1 MIRIEFNDR
10 DVNTALSGLQLLLGD
25 LTQVME
31 EIGLHLVQSTEDR
44 FDAQTSPAGVPW
56 AKKKQSTIDRQTKG
70 KRGADPRPLHY
81 ELFLSQQI
89 FHQAGPDFAEV
100 GSNRVYAAMMHFG
113 GQKEKFPH
121 LWGDIP
127 ARPFLGL
134 SEEDR
139 GAILEIVAEW
149 FTRASGGNP

>member
-10 DVNTALSGLQLLLGD
+10 DVNTALSRLQGLLDD
-25 LTQVME
+25 LTPVMQ
-31 EIGLHLVQSTEDR
+31 EIGDTLVESTDAR
-44 FDAQTSPAGVPW
+44 FDAQTSPEGVPW
-56 AKKKQSTIDRQTKG
+56 AKKKQSTLDRQTRG

-81 ELFLSQQI
+81 ELHLRSQI
-89 FHQAGPDFAEV
+89 FATSGPDFAEV
-100 GSNRVYAAMMHFG
+100 GSNRDYAAMMQFG

-134 SEEDR
+134 SEDDR
-139 GAILEIVAEW
+139 AAVLEIVGEW
-149 FTRASGGNP
+149 FDRAAGENA

>member
-31 EIGLHLVQSTEDR
+31 EIGHQLVTSTKAR
-44 FDAQTSPAGVPW
+44 FDAQTSPEGVPW

-81 ELFLSQQI
+81 SLDLRSQI
-89 FHQAGPDFAEV
+89 FAASGPDFAEV
-100 GSNRVYAAMMHFG
+100 GSNRAYAAMMHFG

-139 GAILEIVAEW
+139 SAILEIVGEW
-149 FTRASGGNP
+149 FTRGSGGNP

>member
-10 DVNTALSGLQLLLGD
+10 DVNTAITDLQLLLRD
-25 LTQVME
+25 LTPVME
-31 EIGLHLVQSTEDR
+31 RIADTMRDATKDR
-44 FDAQTSPAGVPW
+44 FDAQTSPEGVPW

-81 ELFLSQQI
+81 SLDLRSQI
-89 FHQAGPDFAEV
+89 FATSGPDFAEV
-100 GSNRVYAAMMHFG
+100 GSNRAYAAMMHFG